1 LAKEIGLNAN
11 GFETCLNSG
20 KYQAAIKADIAEG
33 TRVGVSGTPAF
44 FINGRLV
51 SGAQPL
57 PSRASST
64 MNWRATLP
72 RRAGVA
78 KGTFSSELEPRQ
90 LSAGF
95 LSSDETF
102 RLKSV
107 ENPKDFD
114 RFFLRGAR
122 EE

>member
-1 LAKEIGLNAN
+1 
-11 GFETCLNSG
+11 
-20 KYQAAIKADIAEG
+20 
-33 TRVGVSGTPAF
+33 
-44 FINGRLV
+44 
-51 SGAQPL
+51 
-57 PSRASST
+57 

-72 RRAGVA
+72 RRVGVA